1 MTKDEGQGTKKIL
14 EVKDLVVR
22 FNTQD
27 GPVHAVNGVSYTLHE
42 RETLGIV
49 GESGSGKSVH
59 VLAMLG
65 LIPQPP
71 GRIEGGEVWFEGRD
85 LLKLPPKELRKIRG
99 NQIAMVFQ
107 DPMTSL
113 NPVLTIGRQITE
125 VLTQHLGMSA
135 TQARNRAAELL
146 DLVGMASARDRLNA
160 YPHQFSGGMR
170 QRATLAI
177 ALAANPQ
184 ILIADEPTTA
194 LDVTVQ
200 AQIVKLIEQIKQ
212 QLGMAAI
219 WITHDLG
226 VVAGIADTL
235 NVMYAGRLLERGP
248 VRSIF
253 KDPRNAYTL
262 GLLESLPRLDSQR
275 RDRLRQID
283 GSPPDLHILPKGDPF
298 APRNPFV
305 TPRCVEEMPPL
316 RPVPDGHPDHWV
328 AAWYD
333 LRPHRKRDRG

>member
-1 MTKDEGQGTKKIL
+1 MKKDKKIL
-14 EVKDLVVR
+14 EVKNLVVR

-27 GPVHAVNGVSYTLHE
+27 GPIHAVNGVSYTLNE
-42 RETLGIV
+42 EETLGIV

-71 GRIEGGEVWFEGRD
+71 GKIEGGEVWFEGRD
-85 LLKLPPKELRKIRG
+85 LLKLPPRELRQIRG
-99 NQIAMVFQ
+99 NKIAMVFQ

-135 TQARNRAAELL
+135 TQAKRRAAELL
-146 DLVGMASARDRLNA
+146 DLVGIANARDRLNT

-170 QRATLAI
+170 QRATIAM
-177 ALAANPQ
+177 ALAANPK

-194 LDVTVQ
+194 LDVTIQ
-200 AQIVKLIEQIKQ
+200 AQIVELVKQLKQ
-212 QLGMAAI
+212 QLGMATI

-253 KDPRNAYTL
+253 RDARNAYTV

-275 RDRLRQID
+275 RDRLQQID
-283 GSPPDLHILPKGDPF
+283 GAPPDLRIVPKGDPF
-298 APRNPFV
+298 APRNRWA
-305 TPRCVEEMPPL
+305 TARCFEEMPAL
-316 RPVPDGHPDHWV
+316 RPVADGHPDHWV

-333 LRPHRKRDRG
+333 LRSSRGGDRGLQ